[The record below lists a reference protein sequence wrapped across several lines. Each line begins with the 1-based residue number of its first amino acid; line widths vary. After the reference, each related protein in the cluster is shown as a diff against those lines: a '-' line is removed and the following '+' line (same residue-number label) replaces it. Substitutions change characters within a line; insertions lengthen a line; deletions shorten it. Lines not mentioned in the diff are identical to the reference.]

1 MSALAGKTLLTQD
14 GTEVKADDVLSQKDK
29 IALYFSAHWCPPCRK
44 FTPILKEFYE
54 DVKEEDEDKLEIIF
68 VSSDKS
74 EEEQVEYH
82 KQDHGEWL
90 RVPYGDVE
98 TRDALKKEFGVC
110 AGIEK
115 ENLGI
120 INNHKSG
127 IPCLV
132 VRRNAGVVDAATG
145 GVAQVLDEDKQGV
158 KVIDGVNDVKNMGP
172 IAVDMK
178 W

>member
-1 MSALAGKTLLTQD
+1 MSALIGKTLLTQD
-14 GTEVKADDVLSQKDK
+14 GTKVKADDVLAGKEK

-54 DVKEEDEDKLEIIF
+54 EVKEEDGEDKLEIIF
-68 VSSDKS
+68 ISSDNS

-82 KQDHGEWL
+82 KEDHGDWL
-90 RVPYGDVE
+90 RVPYSDVE

-120 INNHKSG
+120 INDDHKSG
-127 IPCLV
+127 IPCLL
-132 VRRNAGVVDAATG
+132 
-145 GVAQVLDEDKQGV
+145 VLDEDKRSV
-158 KVIDGVNDVKNMGP
+158 KVFDGVNDVKTMGP
-172 IAVDMK
+172 VAVDMK